1 LNYKQIKEVL
11 DMATTLVQVRIDD
24 ELKNQATAVYDAL
37 GIDLS
42 TAVRMFLKRSV
53 MVNGVP
59 FNMTLPKGDDK
70 ARRAARALQE
80 LSKAAVENGTSEMT
94 LEEINAEI
102 DAVRNV

>member
-1 LNYKQIKEVL
+1 
-11 DMATTLVQVRIDD
+11 MATTLVQVRIEE

-59 FNMTLPKGDDK
+59 VNMTLPKSNYRGE
-70 ARRAARALQE
+70 RAERALQE
-80 LSKAAVENGTSEMT
+80 LSNAALENGTSEMS

-102 DAVRNV
+102 ETVRKAK